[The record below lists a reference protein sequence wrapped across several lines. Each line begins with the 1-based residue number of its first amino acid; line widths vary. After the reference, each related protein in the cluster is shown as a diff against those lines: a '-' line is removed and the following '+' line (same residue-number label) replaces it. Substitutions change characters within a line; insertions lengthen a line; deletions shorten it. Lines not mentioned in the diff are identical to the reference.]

1 METTGL
7 RDAGAQPRKCH
18 QPELSQSVCKGWQ
31 VGQIFEKWQ
40 GGRERRVTQTGW
52 LKKNKQESNTIHGLH
67 GGHDESHPQA
77 VVRTSG
83 AMEDR
88 GPGRGHTKSKAVR
101 SGITRLP

>member
-1 METTGL
+1 MRE
-7 RDAGAQPRKCH
+7 PN
-18 QPELSQSVCKGWQ
+18 PENATSLSCLSQCAKG
-31 VGQIFEKWQ
+31 GRLGKYLKSGRE

-52 LKKNKQESNTIHGLH
+52 LKKNKQESNTINGLH
-67 GGHDESHPQA
+67 GGQDESHPQA

-88 GPGRGHTKSKAVR
+88 GPGKGHTKSKAVR